1 MAAVQPVEVNA
12 QGHSVYRW
20 VEEWPECFWWKANAH
35 MLILEDDELDYTIE
49 YAPNCCNSYVHAYNP
64 EGQKTSVP
72 SSAAVATHPAQGEPA
87 DALRAARFHRQGRHR
102 TPDVLR
108 ERAPQGGQNGPDAVP
123 PGPPGQDAGVPAV
136 RWLPLN

>member
-72 SSAAVATHPAQGEPA
+72 PRPVVRRRCDASRAGGTGGRPTRSSVPSPRTTPNSRCAA
-87 DALRAARFHRQGRHR
+87 
-102 TPDVLR
+102 
-108 ERAPQGGQNGPDAVP
+108 
-123 PGPPGQDAGVPAV
+123 
-136 RWLPLN
+136 